1 MLILKCRVKES
12 IWIGPG
18 EVARDTPIS
27 EVFSAGLIEV
37 AVSCIDER
45 EVVLKVEVPPR
56 FQVLRTEIVP
66 PILGEVV
73 SSQNTRTALAQKLI
87 TLRFIKKLSCGDLAR
102 ISGVPVD
109 TLSSVE
115 RQDAPIGLDEIEALA
130 TGLGISVA
138 ELLTPLGI
146 TAEERVVV
154 ALLGEGLEG

>member
-1 MLILKCRVKES
+1 MLILKCRARES

-18 EVARDTPIS
+18 DVARDTPIS
-27 EVFSAGLIEV
+27 EVFNAGLIEV
-37 AVSCIDER
+37 AVSCINKQ

-56 FQVLRTEIVP
+56 FQVLRTEIIP

-73 SSQNTRTALAQKLI
+73 SAQNTRTNLAQKLI
-87 TLRFIKKLSCGDLAR
+87 TLRFIKKLSCEDLAR
-102 ISGVPVD
+102 ISGVPID

-138 ELLTPLGI
+138 ELLTPPGV
-146 TAEERVVV
+146 TAEERMVV
-154 ALLGEGLEG
+154 ALLGEGLPG